1 MNMKTTAFA
10 VLALAAWLAPA
21 TGNASPINYNITI
34 SGGVQIC
41 GLFRPLKVACDAVIT
56 GSILVD
62 SEGATPAERLLA
74 FSLQIA
80 PELTY
85 VLSDGRYPERNTLTF
100 DQSGA
105 LTGFSLSTFRRLD
118 NTQPLVLTQ
127 YVMYMTADA
136 AGGSFKF
143 YGADSDT
150 WNTCTGCVSFSASNP
165 VSVSEPDASWLLI
178 PAVALT
184 LVTSRRRRPLP
195 RTS

>member
-1 MNMKTTAFA
+1 MTMRTTVFA
-10 VLALAAWLAPA
+10 VLALAAWLAPT

-34 SGGVQIC
+34 SGGVQTC
-41 GLFRPLKVACDAVIT
+41 GLFRPLKVACDAVIS

-74 FSLQIA
+74 FSLQVA

-100 DQSGA
+100 DPSGA

-118 NTQPLVLTQ
+118 NSQPLNLTQ

-136 AGGSFKF
+136 AGGSFEF
-143 YGADSDT
+143 YGGDSYM
-150 WNTCTGCVSFSASNP
+150 WNKCTGCVSFSASNP
-165 VSVSEPDASWLLI
+165 VSVSEPGASWLLI

-184 LVTSRRRRPLP
+184 LVMATRRRPV
-195 RTS
+195 RIRI